1 MLRKVET
8 VLDIRYRMENSGNS
22 TMFKWSIGE
31 QENAI

>member
-8 VLDIRYRMENSGNS
+8 VLDIRYRKENLVNS
-22 TMFKWSIGE
+22 TFEWRVGE